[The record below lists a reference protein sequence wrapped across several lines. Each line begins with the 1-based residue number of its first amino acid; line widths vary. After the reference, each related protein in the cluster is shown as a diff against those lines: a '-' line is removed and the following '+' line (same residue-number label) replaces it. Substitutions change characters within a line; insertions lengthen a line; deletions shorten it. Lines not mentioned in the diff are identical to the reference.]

1 MKTYR
6 RKYIV
11 SFIIIQLILLVGLA
25 LSVAHM
31 VHYNTTV
38 VQKKSLDKKAT
49 YITAML
55 NKDGLS
61 EATQE
66 EIERLA
72 DGLDLFI
79 AVVNNE
85 GDVLYDSGKLNEE
98 DDLAFRKFVSES
110 LPRLKK
116 STANRIYKTDYRFYI
131 LENIPLAL
139 DEEGYLVVSTPK
151 FESETATVD
160 IFAIIFVLLLLG
172 TIALLYLGRRLI
184 NQYTQPIDSITK
196 VAVELTK
203 GNYSARIYEEP
214 NNELGVL
221 QTTLNIL
228 ARNLQEAT
236 KAQEI
241 QTDRL
246 QTIIENM
253 GMPLISIDQQ
263 GIVTLVNRTY
273 TEIFGKTN
281 EELYGRSYVDCIE
294 HRKIRNIIEEV
305 FMTEKGVRKEVKL
318 SIGIWMKHFEIYG
331 APIISNDN
339 EWKGIVLVFHDITE
353 LKKLEQVRKDFVAN
367 VSHELKTPV
376 TSIKGFAETL
386 LDGAMNERETL
397 HSFLQIIQKESD
409 RLQSLIYDLL
419 ELSRIEREGFQLTI
433 DRVDLHQIVHDVL
446 HTLEKNAAKKR
457 ISLAYENGRSC
468 IIEGDRLRIQQILF
482 NLVTNAISYT
492 PPRGKVTVTLSEE
505 NDHVKLSVN
514 DTGIG
519 IEKEEIP
526 RIFERFYRVDKARS
540 RNSGGTGLGL
550 AIVKHLVDAHKGDIV
565 VDSELGKGSCFTVL
579 LPKKYPRFKEFT
591 KN

>member
-1 MKTYR
+1 
-6 RKYIV
+6 
-11 SFIIIQLILLVGLA
+11 
-25 LSVAHM
+25 
-31 VHYNTTV
+31 
-38 VQKKSLDKKAT
+38 
-49 YITAML
+49 
-55 NKDGLS
+55 
-61 EATQE
+61 
-66 EIERLA
+66 
-72 DGLDLFI
+72 
-79 AVVNNE
+79 
-85 GDVLYDSGKLNEE
+85 
-98 DDLAFRKFVSES
+98 
-110 LPRLKK
+110 
-116 STANRIYKTDYRFYI
+116 
-131 LENIPLAL
+131 
-139 DEEGYLVVSTPK
+139 
-151 FESETATVD
+151 
-160 IFAIIFVLLLLG
+160 
-172 TIALLYLGRRLI
+172 
-184 NQYTQPIDSITK
+184 
-196 VAVELTK
+196 
-203 GNYSARIYEEP
+203 
-214 NNELGVL
+214 
-221 QTTLNIL
+221 
-228 ARNLQEAT
+228 
-236 KAQEI
+236 
-241 QTDRL
+241 
-246 QTIIENM
+246 
-253 GMPLISIDQQ
+253 
-263 GIVTLVNRTY
+263 
-273 TEIFGKTN
+273 
-281 EELYGRSYVDCIE
+281 
-294 HRKIRNIIEEV
+294 
-305 FMTEKGVRKEVKL
+305 MTEKGVRKEVKL

-433 DRVDLHQIVHDVL
+433 ERVDLHQIVHDVL